1 MVENCLGV
9 VLFSAV
15 VPVAVPDVGVN
26 VLVLTIVFRGCVV
39 AGVIDSLVVLMLEID
54 DFVSLAVVAAAVVSL
69 IVGRMIAWVVETV
82 VEEETNVVSVVVYLS
97 AVCCERVVVSEVFV
111 CLSVV
116 NPLINVEDFF
126 VYSGVLVKVLFSL
139 GDVIVSVLVSD
150 VGAVLI
156 VGMLF
161 VSIPADDVDDV
172 DDVVDAVNNDV
183 LVGVPL
189 DFKICVTLWVDV
201 VVTLAVAG
209 GSDSEVKVLLAVLRV
224 IVDEL
229 LLCFDD
235 GCEVITTGLL
245 VLVIVG
251 VVVVKDWFGV

>member
-54 DFVSLAVVAAAVVSL
+54 DFVSLAVVSL

-183 LVGVPL
+183 LAGVPL

-235 GCEVITTGLL
+235 SCEVITTGLL

>member
-15 VPVAVPDVGVN
+15 VLVAVPDVGVN

-172 DDVVDAVNNDV
+172 DDVVDA
-183 LVGVPL
+183 
-189 DFKICVTLWVDV
+189 
-201 VVTLAVAG
+201 LAVAG
-209 GSDSEVKVLLAVLRV
+209 GSDSVVKVLLAVLRV